1 MKRESGVVVRKTLL
15 AALLGLSLGPIHV
28 ITFSPALAA
37 DPGAQAKAHAAL
49 AALPLNFE
57 ENLGQAGSTD
67 VQYLAHGVAY
77 SIALGQQG
85 AVLSLAAIE
94 DPGRKN
100 QSTDPDQIRILLEGA
115 QSSPTPHAEHALPG
129 RINYLIGKDP
139 SKWRTD
145 LATYGKVRYG
155 GVYPG
160 VDLVY
165 YGNQGHLEYD
175 FVVAP
180 GARPAAIGVRFEGA
194 QKLELDAQ
202 GTLQIQ
208 SLGRQLAFEHPV
220 AYQMDGARRTPV
232 PASYRLAGETVRFK
246 LGVYDHSKPLII
258 DPVLSYLSYLGGSG
272 ADIVGNGG
280 IGNNVNPGQAA
291 ALDSAGNLYV
301 TGSTSSA
308 NFPQTGGLAA
318 PPAKYSAGTVFWAF
332 VTKVSPDATS
342 LVYST
347 YIGGSFSDTSNAIAV
362 DSSGSAYITGNT
374 SSSDFPVTAGAY
386 QSVCNPAGN
395 TSSGEYA
402 NCEGDPSA
410 ASGNWG
416 SSAFVAKLNPS
427 GNALAYAT
435 FLGRGTTGYAIAVDA
450 SGLAYV
456 AGNSP
461 GTLCAGAPTWNCF
474 PTTAGALL
482 ADQRS
487 GDDNTCAFLSVFNP
501 TGSALVYST
510 LYGDQKQNGLSGDT
524 HSVDPAYGTAVAV
537 DPAGNFYLGGFSNSG
552 FLPTTTGAYQ
562 SVSAPLDANGN
573 LLANRGFLVKLSP
586 VPASGTTPPTPIY
599 ATYVG
604 GLGVTNVGA
613 QNVSDFVTG
622 IAVDAAGDA
631 YVYGSTNDNG
641 FPVTSGAYQTTCG
654 LGGSLNCANAAFV
667 AKLNPNGSS
676 LLAATYFGDST
687 GSGDGIAAAGP
698 IVLDST
704 GNVYIAGQ
712 ASPLVAQVNPIQTT
726 PNGPALA
733 FAAKFDPGLSKLLF
747 STLIGN
753 NAAGSTSAAGL
764 AVDSSANIYLAG
776 NVGGAGA
783 LSTTPGAFQAAFGG
797 TSGGYGGTYG
807 DGFVAKISAVGA
819 GPVPSMDGGT
829 DGAGGATDVSVD
841 VPASGADAGLTT
853 VADGGGAGSGTGGT
867 GGATGSGSGGTGGVQ
882 GNADASPDSGSPGAK
897 PASHS
902 GCAFAVGSRE
912 MPAMASFRAWL
923 LVLAALA
930 MLRRRASR

>member
-1 MKRESGVVVRKTLL
+1 M
-15 AALLGLSLGPIHV
+15 
-28 ITFSPALAA
+28 
-37 DPGAQAKAHAAL
+37 
-49 AALPLNFE
+49 
-57 ENLGQAGSTD
+57 
-67 VQYLAHGVAY
+67 
-77 SIALGQQG
+77 
-85 AVLSLAAIE
+85 
-94 DPGRKN
+94 
-100 QSTDPDQIRILLEGA
+100 
-115 QSSPTPHAEHALPG
+115 
-129 RINYLIGKDP
+129 
-139 SKWRTD
+139 
-145 LATYGKVRYG
+145 
-155 GVYPG
+155 
-160 VDLVY
+160 DLVY

>member
-1 MKRESGVVVRKTLL
+1 MKRESGIVVRKVLL
-15 AALLGLSLGPIHV
+15 AAALGLSLGPIHA
-28 ITFSPALAA
+28 IAFSPALAA
-37 DPGAQAKAHAAL
+37 DPGAQAKAHAAM

-67 VQYLAHGVAY
+67 VQYFAHGAAY

-85 AVLSLAAIE
+85 AVLSLAASQ
-94 DPGRKN
+94 DPGRKG
-100 QSTDPDQIRILLEGA
+100 QSTDLAQIRILLEGA
-115 QSSPTPHAEHALPG
+115 QASPAPHAEQALPG
-129 RINYLIGKDP
+129 RVNYLIGKDP

-145 LATYGKVRYG
+145 LATYGKVRFA

-160 VDLVY
+160 VDLIY

-175 FVVAP
+175 FVLAP
-180 GARPAAIGVRFEGA
+180 GAKPMAIGVRFEGA
-194 QKLELDAQ
+194 QKLQLDAQ

-208 SLGRQLAFEHPV
+208 SHGRQLAFEHPA
-220 AYQMDGARRTPV
+220 AYQMDGERRTLV
-232 PASYRLAGETVRFK
+232 PASYRLAGRTVHFK

-332 VTKVSPDATS
+332 VTKVAPDATS

-402 NCEGDPSA
+402 NCEGSPSA
-410 ASGNWG
+410 TNGNFG

-435 FLGRGTTGYAIAVDA
+435 FLGRGTTGYAIAVDG

-456 AGNSP
+456 AGNSL
-461 GTLCAGAPTWNCF
+461 GTLCAGAPIWNCF

-501 TGSALVYST
+501 AGSALVYST
-510 LYGDQKQNGLSGDT
+510 LYGDKNQNGLSGNT

-552 FLPTTTGAYQ
+552 FLPTTTGAFQ

-573 LLANRGFLVKLSP
+573 LLANRGFLVKFSP
-586 VPASGTTPPTPIY
+586 VAATGTTPPTPLY

-604 GLGVTNVGA
+604 GLGVANGGA

-622 IAVDAAGDA
+622 IAVDSAGDA

-712 ASPLVAQVNPIQTT
+712 ASPFVAQVNPIQTT

-733 FAAKFDPGLSKLLF
+733 FIAKFDPGLSKLLF
-747 STLIGN
+747 STLLGN
-753 NAAGSTSAAGL
+753 NTAGSTSAAGL

-783 LSTTPGAFQAAFGG
+783 LSTTPGVFQATFGG
-797 TSGGYGGTYG
+797 TSGGYGGTNG

-829 DGAGGATDVSVD
+829 NDAGGATDVSVD

-853 VADGGGAGSGTGGT
+853 VADAGGPGSGT
-867 GGATGSGSGGTGGVQ
+867 GGATGS
-882 GNADASPDSGSPGAK
+882 SPDSGSPAAK

-912 MPAMASFRAWL
+912 IPATASFRAWL

-930 MLRRRASR
+930 MLRRRSSR

>member
-1 MKRESGVVVRKTLL
+1 MKRESGIVVRKTLL
-15 AALLGLSLGPIHV
+15 AAALGLSLGPIHA
-28 ITFSPALAA
+28 IAFSSAFAA
-37 DPGAQAKAHAAL
+37 DPGAQVKARAAM

-57 ENLGQAGSTD
+57 ENSGQAGSTD
-67 VQYLAHGVAY
+67 VQYLAHGAAC

-85 AVLSLAAIE
+85 AVLSLAASQ
-94 DPGRKN
+94 DPGGKGQN
-100 QSTDPDQIRILLEGA
+100 ADPAQIRILLQGA
-115 QSSPTPHAEHALPG
+115 QASPAPHAEQTLPG
-129 RINYLIGKDP
+129 RINYLIGNDP

-145 LATYGKVRYG
+145 LATYGKVRYV

-160 VDLVY
+160 VDLIY

-175 FVVAP
+175 FILAP
-180 GARPAAIGVRFEGA
+180 GANPMAIGVRFEGA
-194 QKLELDAQ
+194 QKLQIDAQ
-202 GTLQIQ
+202 GTLRIQ
-208 SLGRQLAFEHPV
+208 SQGRQLAFERPA
-220 AYQMDGARRTPV
+220 AYQMDGARRTLV
-232 PASYRLAGETVRFK
+232 AASYRLAGKTVRFK
-246 LGVYDHSKPLII
+246 LGVYDRSKPLII

-272 ADIVGNGG
+272 ADIVGNGN
-280 IGNNVNPGQAA
+280 IGSNVSPGQGA

-308 NFPQTGGLAA
+308 NFPQKGGLAA
-318 PPAKYSAGTVFWAF
+318 PPAKSPAGTVFWAF
-332 VTKVSPDATS
+332 VTKVAPDATS

-347 YIGGSFSDTSNAIAV
+347 YIGGSYSDTSSAIAV
-362 DSSGSAYITGNT
+362 DASGSAYITGNT

-386 QSVCNPAGN
+386 QTVCNPAGN

-402 NCEGDPSA
+402 NCAGSPSA
-410 ASGNWG
+410 ANGNAG

-427 GNALAYAT
+427 GNALAYTT
-435 FLGRGTTGYAIAVDA
+435 FLGTGTTGNAIAVDG

-461 GTLCAGAPTWNCF
+461 ETLCAGAPTWNCF
-474 PTTAGALL
+474 STTAGALL

-487 GDDNTCAFLSVFNP
+487 GFDNTYAFLSVFNP
-501 TGSALVYST
+501 AGSALVYST
-510 LYGDQKQNGLSGDT
+510 LYGDRKQNGLSGDS
-524 HSVDPAYGTAVAV
+524 HPVNPAYGTAVAV
-537 DPAGNFYLGGFSNSG
+537 DAAGNFYLGGFSNSG
-552 FLPTTTGAYQ
+552 FLPTTSGAYQ

-573 LLANRGFLVKLSP
+573 LLANRGFLVKFSP
-586 VPASGTTPPTPIY
+586 VPAGGTTTPTPIY

-604 GLGVTNVGA
+604 GLGVTNGGG

-622 IAVDAAGDA
+622 IAVDGAGDA
-631 YVYGSTNDNG
+631 YVYGTTNDNG
-641 FPVTSGAYQTTCG
+641 FPVTSGAYQTICG
-654 LGGSLNCANAAFV
+654 VGGSLNCANAAFV

-687 GSGDGIAAAGP
+687 GGDGIAAAGP

-712 ASPLVAQVNPIQTT
+712 ASPFVAQVNPIQTT

-733 FAAKFDPGLSKLLF
+733 FVAKFDPGLSKLLF
-747 STLIGN
+747 STLLGN
-753 NAAGSTSAAGL
+753 NAASSTSAAGL

-783 LSTTPGAFQAAFGG
+783 LSTTPGVFQAAFGG

-819 GPVPSMDGGT
+819 GPAPSMDGGT
-829 DGAGGATDVSVD
+829 DGAGGATDASVD

-853 VADGGGAGSGTGGT
+853 VADAGGPGSGT
-867 GGATGSGSGGTGGVQ
+867 GGATGS
-882 GNADASPDSGSPGAK
+882 SPDSGSPAVK

-902 GCAFAVGSRE
+902 GCAFAVGSRG
-912 MPAMASFRAWL
+912 MPATASFRSWL

-930 MLRRRASR
+930 MLRRRVPR

>member
-1 MKRESGVVVRKTLL
+1 MKRESGVVVRKGLL
-15 AALLGLSLGPIHV
+15 AAALGLSLGPIHA
-28 ITFSPALAA
+28 ITFAPAFAA
-37 DPGAQAKAHAAL
+37 DPGAQAKAHAAM

-67 VQYLAHGVAY
+67 VQYLAHGAAY

-85 AVLSLAAIE
+85 AVLSLAASQGPGGKGQSA
-94 DPGRKN
+94 DPA
-100 QSTDPDQIRILLEGA
+100 QIRILIEGA
-115 QSSPTPHAEHALPG
+115 QASPAPHAEQGLPG
-129 RINYLIGKDP
+129 RINYLIGNDP

-145 LATYGKVRYG
+145 LATYGKVRFA

-160 VDLVY
+160 VDLIY

-175 FVVAP
+175 FVLAP
-180 GARPAAIGVRFEGA
+180 GAKPAAIGVRFEGA
-194 QKLELDAQ
+194 QKLRLDAQ
-202 GTLQIQ
+202 GTLKIQ
-208 SLGRQLAFEHPV
+208 SQGRHLAFEHPV
-220 AYQMDGARRTPV
+220 AYQMDGARRTLV
-232 PASYRLAGETVRFK
+232 PASYRLAGKTVRFK

-272 ADIVGNGG
+272 ADIVGNGN
-280 IGNNVNPGQAA
+280 IGSNVSPGQAA

-332 VTKVSPDATS
+332 VTKVASDATS

-362 DSSGSAYITGNT
+362 DPSGSAYITGNT

-386 QSVCNPAGN
+386 QTVCNPAGN

-402 NCEGDPSA
+402 DCEGSPSA

-416 SSAFVAKLNPS
+416 SSTFVAKLNPS

-435 FLGRGTTGYAIAVDA
+435 FLGRGTTGYAIAVDG

-456 AGNSP
+456 AGNSL

-487 GDDNTCAFLSVFNP
+487 GDDNTCAFLSVLNP

-510 LYGDQKQNGLSGDT
+510 LYGDQKQNGLSGNT

-537 DPAGNFYLGGFSNSG
+537 DAAGNFYLGGFSNSG

-573 LLANRGFLVKLSP
+573 LLANRGFLVKFSP

-604 GLGVTNVGA
+604 GLGVTNGGA

-622 IAVDAAGDA
+622 IAVDATGDA

-641 FPVTSGAYQTTCG
+641 FPVTSGAYQTTCV

-687 GSGDGIAAAGP
+687 GGDGIAAAGP

-712 ASPLVAQVNPIQTT
+712 ASPFVAQVNPIQTT

-733 FAAKFDPGLSKLLF
+733 FVAKFDPGLSKLLF
-747 STLIGN
+747 STLLGN
-753 NAAGSTSAAGL
+753 NAARSTSAAGL

-783 LSTTPGAFQAAFGG
+783 LSTTPGVFQAAFGG

-819 GPVPSMDGGT
+819 GPAPSMDGGT
-829 DGAGGATDVSVD
+829 DGAGGATDASVD

-853 VADGGGAGSGTGGT
+853 VADAGGPGSGT
-867 GGATGSGSGGTGGVQ
+867 GGATGS
-882 GNADASPDSGSPGAK
+882 SPDSGSPAVK

-902 GCAFAVGSRE
+902 GCAFAVGSRG
-912 MPAMASFRAWL
+912 MPATASFRSWL

-930 MLRRRASR
+930 MLRRRVPR